1 MLTTRASPQRGA
13 TQVLR
18 VIVTTEGITFRC
30 EDEGKVCQ
38 SSVYFPGGFFATFSA
53 PPARRTFSVHLPTL
67 LDALRVFAALPSV
80 TVRATQCV
88 SKAVCFE
95 CSVFRK
101 QNLLHCNLLALCF
114 HHGPQWVR
122 ATHSC

>member
-18 VIVTTEGITFRC
+18 VIVTTEGIAFRC

-53 PPARRTFSVHLPTL
+53 PPARSTFSVHLPTL

-88 SKAVCFE
+88 LKA
-95 CSVFRK
+95 K
-101 QNLLHCNLLALCF
+101 LASLQLARPLF
-114 HHGPQWVR
+114 SSRSR
-122 ATHSC
+122 AGARDA